1 MNGAVKA
8 PKFDWGRMD
17 LQEVLRDLPEAY
29 ACERVV
35 MYAQAFAM
43 RAAAASKQQWEVKSG
58 EVARVLSGGNV
69 LRGKLLERW
78 VRRGGVI

>member
-1 MNGAVKA
+1 
-8 PKFDWGRMD
+8 MD

-43 RAAAASKQQWEVKSG
+43 LAAAASKQQWEVK
-58 EVARVLSGGNV
+58 ECTGNMN
-69 LRGKLLERW
+69 LF
-78 VRRGGVI
+78 

>member
-1 MNGAVKA
+1 MNGTVKA

-43 RAAAASKQQWEVKSG
+43 LAVAASKQQWEVKSG

>member
-43 RAAAASKQQWEVKSG
+43 LVAAASKQQWEVKSG

-78 VRRGGVI
+78 VRRGGVT

>member
-1 MNGAVKA
+1 
-8 PKFDWGRMD
+8 MD

-43 RAAAASKQQWEVKSG
+43 LAVAASKQQWEVKSG

>member
-8 PKFDWGRMD
+8 PKFDWSRVD

-29 ACERVV
+29 ACERTVL
-35 MYAQAFAM
+35 YAQAFAM
-43 RAAAASKQQWEVKSG
+43 LAAAASKQQWEVKSG
-58 EVARVLSGGNV
+58 EVARMLSGGNV

-78 VRRGGVI
+78 VRRGAVT